1 MVLIVY
7 IIELQ
12 YHNMDNV
19 EREEMVVVR
28 EEERKREKDA
38 VSSLIYQLPD

>member
-12 YHNMDNV
+12 YHNTDDV
-19 EREEMVVVR
+19 KREGMGVVQ
-28 EEERKREKDA
+28 EEERKCEKDA
-38 VSSLIYQLPD
+38 VSSLI

>member
-1 MVLIVY
+1 MY

-19 EREEMVVVR
+19 EREGMVVVR
-28 EEERKREKDA
+28 EEERKCEKDA